1 MAKAAIAF
9 AVYPF
14 ISASVF
20 WGCLAAIGGLMWTW
34 PQVEGP
40 YHSMTFGTPLIML
53 AFALTVTIQIG
64 LMGRDFPDDRREW
77 FGRMGAWIAIMSQIG
92 PVVLAVTTS
101 LHIDFLRK
109 PQLTDL
115 MARTRML
122 KLGRR
127 LAVVDVDLYSRGE
140 TELVAKAQVTYS
152 IPPSPTN

>member
-1 MAKAAIAF
+1 MSLADTAAW
-9 AVYPF
+9 V
-14 ISASVF
+14 
-20 WGCLAAIGGLMWTW
+20 
-34 PQVEGP
+34 
-40 YHSMTFGTPLIML
+40 
-53 AFALTVTIQIG
+53 
-64 LMGRDFPDDRREW
+64 
-77 FGRMGAWIAIMSQIG
+77 AIMSQIG

>member
-1 MAKAAIAF
+1 MPLLGAAELQTIITNAF
-9 AVYPF
+9 PDVD
-14 ISASVF
+14 
-20 WGCLAAIGGLMWTW
+20 T
-34 PQVEGP
+34 PQVEEVTDETVIVGYAINARHGRPGGTLSGP
-40 YHSMTFGTPLIML
+40 VMMSL
-53 AFALTVTIQIG
+53 ADTA
-64 LMGRDFPDDRREW
+64 
-77 FGRMGAWIAIMSQIG
+77 AWVAIMSQIG

>member
-1 MAKAAIAF
+1 VPRLGVNELRAI
-9 AVYPF
+9 
-14 ISASVF
+14 
-20 WGCLAAIGGLMWTW
+20 LADA
-34 PQVEGP
+34 
-40 YHSMTFGTPLIML
+40 
-53 AFALTVTIQIG
+53 
-64 LMGRDFPDDRREW
+64 FPDVEVPHVEEVTDESVVVSYAVTDRH
-77 FGRMGAWIAIMSQIG
+77 GRPGGTLSGPVMMSLADTSAWVAIMSQVG

-101 LHIDFLRK
+101 LHIDFLRR

-152 IPPSPTN
+152 IPASPAT

>member
-1 MAKAAIAF
+1 VPLLGVDELQAI
-9 AVYPF
+9 
-14 ISASVF
+14 
-20 WGCLAAIGGLMWTW
+20 
-34 PQVEGP
+34 
-40 YHSMTFGTPLIML
+40 
-53 AFALTVTIQIG
+53 LTNA
-64 LMGRDFPDDRREW
+64 FPDVDSPHVEEVTDESVIVSYAVTDRH
-77 FGRMGAWIAIMSQIG
+77 GRPGGTLSGPVMMSLADTSAWVAIMSQIG

-152 IPPSPTN
+152 IPPSPKN